1 MKAAHSAAGHH
12 AGMTRAERIRDLTL
26 RRVAERRRL
35 KLKRSYRRD
44 PLAPGHG
51 LYKLVRAATGE
62 TVMGDGP
69 GGFAATL
76 DEVEAFLNRP
86 RR

>member
-1 MKAAHSAAGHH
+1 
-12 AGMTRAERIRDLTL
+12 MTRVEKIRDLTL
-26 RRVAERRRL
+26 RHVAERRGLRL
-35 KLKRSYRRD
+35 MRSHRRNS
-44 PLAPGHG
+44 LAPDHG
-51 LYKLVRAATGE
+51 LYKLVRATTGE

-76 DEVEAFLNRP
+76 DEVEAFLGRS

>member
-1 MKAAHSAAGHH
+1 
-12 AGMTRAERIRDLTL
+12 MTRVERIRDLTL
-26 RRVAERRRL
+26 RRMAERRGL

-51 LYKLVRAATGE
+51 LYKLVRTATGE
-62 TVMGDGP
+62 TVFGDGP

-86 RR
+86 RG

>member
-1 MKAAHSAAGHH
+1 
-12 AGMTRAERIRDLTL
+12 MTRVDRIRDLTL
-26 RRVAERRRL
+26 RRVAGRRGL
-35 KLKRSYRRD
+35 ALKRSRRRD
-44 PLAPGHG
+44 PLAPDHG

-76 DEVEAFLNRP
+76 DEVEGYLANP